1 MKKLRSAAISVGF
14 AAAFV
19 TTTFAA
25 EASQPPPP
33 ANGRLCDHTA
43 IVGAYVMA
51 WVTPCPTSARTH
63 TPIHE
68 RP

>member
-1 MKKLRSAAISVGF
+1 MKKLQSAAISVGL

-25 EASQPPPP
+25 EASQPLP
-33 ANGRLCDHTA
+33 AANNRLCDHTA
-43 IVGAYVMA
+43 SVGAYVMA
-51 WVTPCPTSARTH
+51 WVTPCPTSVRTH